1 MDKTVLIDTNLFL
14 DDPNIIF
21 KLKNEYEKILIP
33 MTVLKELDKHKFNK
47 DLSYSARN
55 AINSILKFTKEHEQS
70 ILIDM
75 VKYKEEANDDK
86 ILASAKA
93 YNAVVATKDISMSML
108 AKGLGLKTILSDV
121 ILNNIFNPYVDIHMD
136 DLAEDSDVFHYEN
149 SYCEGTLIPDTNED
163 VYEHL
168 FAVFSKAAGR
178 ELNEDSWFFVI
189 IDVEKKNKII
199 YANNPIKRCL
209 ERIDNQTKYLSVKV
223 DDTVIKARDCYQK
236 CAMYALEEAPHVL
249 ITGRWGSGKTLLGTA
264 CTLARSN
271 KKIFI
276 TRAPLGINSKY
287 DLGFMPGD
295 KIEKMMDW
303 LQGFMSAA
311 YFLYGSTRGDK
322 DKEGNDYDYVKEE
335 IFHKKF
341 EVLPMQSIQGM
352 SLLDEDTLIVDE
364 VQLITVDYMS
374 MILSRPS
381 ATGRLI
387 LLGDIKQTYD
397 VVKPSESGLLKLL
410 RVLPSKHIAYV
421 QLQNSYRSPLL
432 EIADK
437 LQDISIK

>member
-1 MDKTVLIDTNLFL
+1 MDKTVLIDTNVYL

-21 KLKNEYEKILIP
+21 KLSNEFENILVP
-33 MTVLKELDKHKFNK
+33 TTVLKELDKHKFNR

-55 AINSILKFTKEHEQS
+55 AINSILKFTTEHKER
-70 ILIDM
+70 ILFDTN
-75 VKYKEEANDDK
+75 KYEEEENDEK
-86 ILASAKA
+86 ILASAKKYGA
-93 YNAVVATKDISMSML
+93 TIATKDVNMHITADSQ
-108 AKGLGLKTILSDV
+108 GLNTILSDV
-121 ILNNIFNPYVDIHMD
+121 IVNGIFDPYVHVHVS
-136 DLAEDSDVFHYEN
+136 DLATDSDTFYYEN
-149 SYCEGTLIPDTNED
+149 EYED
-163 VYEHL
+163 EKYDHL
-168 FAVFSKAAGR
+168 VTVFSKAAGR
-178 ELNEDSWFFVI
+178 ELDEDSWFFVI
-189 IDVEKKNKII
+189 IDVDKSSEIV
-199 YANNPIKRCL
+199 YANNPLINKL
-209 ERIDNQTKYLSVKV
+209 ERIDNQTKYIFINV
-223 DDTVIKARDCYQK
+223 DGTTIKARDCYQK
-236 CAMYALEEAPHVL
+236 CAVYALEEAPHVL

-264 CTLARSN
+264 HTLAKSN
-271 KKIFI
+271 EKKTFI

-311 YFLYGSTRGDK
+311 YFIYGSTRGDK

-335 IFHKKF
+335 IFHDKF

-381 ATGRLI
+381 ETGKVI
-387 LLGDIKQTYD
+387 LLGDLKQTYD

-410 RVLPSKHIAYV
+410 RVLPNKHIAYV
-421 QLQNSYRSPLL
+421 HLNNSYRSPLL
-432 EIADK
+432 EVADK
-437 LQDISIK
+437 LQDVSIQ

>member
-1 MDKTVLIDTNLFL
+1 MEPKSMDKTVLIDTNLFL

-21 KLKNEYEKILIP
+21 KLSTEYENILIP
-33 MTVLKELDKHKFNK
+33 ITVLKELDKHKFNK

-55 AINSILKFTKEHEQS
+55 AINSILKFTKEHKES
-70 ILIDM
+70 ILFDTT
-75 VKYKEEANDDK
+75 KYEEEGNDDK
-86 ILASAKA
+86 ILASAKKYGA
-93 YNAVVATKDISMSML
+93 TVATKDVSMSII
-108 AKGLGLKTILSDV
+108 ADSLGLKTVLSDV
-121 ILNNIFNPYVDIHMD
+121 VMNNIFNPYVEVHAN
-136 DLAEDSDVFHYEN
+136 DLATDADTFFYEN
-149 SYCEGTLIPDTNED
+149 LYEDEEIYDHLIT
-163 VYEHL
+163 
-168 FAVFSKAAGR
+168 VFSKAAGR
-178 ELNEDSWFFVI
+178 ELDEDSWFFVI
-189 IDVEKKNKII
+189 IDVDKHSEII
-199 YANNPIKRCL
+199 YANNPLKHVL
-209 ERIDNQTKYLSVKV
+209 ERIDNQAKYIYINV
-223 DDTVIKARDCYQK
+223 DDTTIKARDCYQR
-236 CAMYALEEAPHVL
+236 CAIYALEEAPHVL

-264 CTLARSN
+264 HTLAKSD
-271 KKIFI
+271 KKKTFI

-311 YFLYGSTRGDK
+311 YFIYGSTRGDK

-335 IFHKKF
+335 IFHEKF

-381 ATGRLI
+381 ETGRLV

-432 EIADK
+432 EVADK
-437 LQDISIK
+437 LQDVSIK